1 MRVRCRNTGYLGL
14 MQTLV
19 DGGKLFTKKNGLSF
33 LFIGFFFFLCSY
45 FTLQFSFINLLYLLL
60 GLSFCS
66 ISIFFS
72 SYGNLSSFA
81 LISNIRVILM
91 GISFDL
97 VFSFFL
103 ILNIFSFCLSY
114 FFLLF
119 LFIAIC
125 LMELGRTPFD
135 LVEGESELVSG
146 YNIEYGR
153 FGFTCLFLAEYLRF
167 FWIFILMKILFLYK
181 MFISIFFILFLV
193 LIRSVLP

>member
-1 MRVRCRNTGYLGL
+1 

-33 LFIGFFFFLCSY
+33 LFIGLFFFICSF
-45 FTLQFSFINLLYLLL
+45 FTLQFSFMSLLYLLL

-66 ISIFFS
+66 LSIFFS

-103 ILNIFSFCLSY
+103 IFNIFSLCISY
-114 FFLLF
+114 FFLLS
-119 LFIAIC
+119 LFISIC

-146 YNIEYGR
+146 YNIEYGG
-153 FGFTCLFLAEYLRF
+153 FGFTCLFLAEYLGF
-167 FWIFILMKILFLYK
+167 FWIFILMKFLFLYK
-181 MFISIFFILFLV
+181 MFFSILFVLFLV